1 LSVPKRDWRPILSDK
16 PAVGLPSGLGRG
28 PGGGPGHRFT
38 QEKVRPKDAQG
49 TLARL
54 ARLFRPS
61 LPSVVAVLLLGA
73 LGAVTGLAA
82 PWVVGHAIDALG
94 NPGAAALGWLLA
106 GLVLVYLVDAAGSWF
121 QGRIMSRLSQTFAR
135 DFRQSLFRALTRAP
149 LAVFDTRSHGDLMS
163 RMSNDTDAVSQALA
177 QSGAQI
183 LGSVLAV
190 GGALGC
196 MLWLS
201 PILTVA
207 ALVTVP
213 LVFALSQVVS
223 RRTRRYFKEQQASL
237 GALNSHMEECVN
249 GFLEVKAFERE
260 SAALA
265 EFSAL
270 NLRLT
275 RVGTEAQIWAGLMM
289 PLMNVINNV
298 GLATL
303 TGVGAWLVLGH
314 SLTVGLIATFVGYSR
329 QFGRPLNDIAN
340 TWNALQAAIA
350 GAERVF
356 EILDEPP
363 EPADPPGAVV
373 LDRPEGRVSFESI
386 QFGYREGRPVLREF
400 DLAVEPGQTIALV
413 GPTGSGKTTVVNL
426 LLRFYDPWSGRVL
439 LDGTDL
445 RQIRRSD
452 VHRAFGV
459 VLQDTWLLEGTI
471 ADNIRY
477 GAPTASDAEVERAAR
492 TANAHLFIGRLPQG
506 YQTPIRGNGSTLS
519 QGQRQLLAIARAVL
533 ADAPCLVLDEATSNI
548 DTLTELHVQ
557 EAMLRLMAGRTCFI
571 IAHRL
576 STIREA
582 DRIVLI
588 HEGRIVESGTHDQ
601 LLAAGGTYAR
611 MYQGSPP
618 ARSSP

>member
-1 LSVPKRDWRPILSDK
+1 
-16 PAVGLPSGLGRG
+16 
-28 PGGGPGHRFT
+28 
-38 QEKVRPKDAQG
+38 
-49 TLARL
+49 L

-61 LPSVVAVLLLGA
+61 LPSVAAVLLLGA
-73 LGAVTGLAA
+73 VGAFTGLAA
-82 PWVVGHAIDALG
+82 PWIVGHAIDALA
-94 NPGAAALGWLLA
+94 NPGASLAWLLA
-106 GLVLVYLVDAAGSWF
+106 GMVLVYAVDAAGAWF

-135 DFRQSLFRALTRAP
+135 DFRVSLFGSLTRLP

-163 RMSNDTDAVSQALA
+163 RMTNDTDAVAQALA

-183 LGSVLAV
+183 LGSVLGV
-190 GGALGC
+190 GGALAC

-201 PILTVA
+201 PLLTLA
-207 ALVTVP
+207 ALVIVP

-223 RRTRRYFKEQQASL
+223 RRTRRYFKEQQAAL
-237 GALNSHMEECVN
+237 GGLNAHMEECVN
-249 GFLEVKAFERE
+249 GFLEVKAFDRE
-260 SAALA
+260 QAALA
-265 EFSAL
+265 EFTAL
-270 NLRLT
+270 NARLT
-275 RVGTEAQIWAGLMM
+275 KVGTEAQIWAGLMM
-289 PLMNVINNV
+289 PLMNVINNF

-303 TGVGAWLVLGH
+303 TGVGAWLVLNH
-314 SLTVGLIATFVGYSR
+314 ALTVGLIATFVGYSR
-329 QFGRPLNDIAN
+329 QFGRPLNEIAN
-340 TWNALQAAIA
+340 TWNGLQAAIA

-356 EILDEPP
+356 EILDEDP
-363 EPADPPGAVV
+363 EPADRPDALA
-373 LDRPEGRVSFESI
+373 LDRPQGRVVFDRI
-386 QFGYREGRPVLREF
+386 QFGYREGRPVLRDFHLEV
-400 DLAVEPGQTIALV
+400 DPGQTIALV

-426 LLRFYDPWSGRVL
+426 LLRFYDPWEGRVL

-459 VLQDTWLLEGTI
+459 VLQDTWLLDGTI

-477 GAPTASDAEVERAAR
+477 GAPGASDQEVERAAR
-492 TANAHLFIGRLPQG
+492 TANAHLFIEQLPQG

-519 QGQRQLLAIARAVL
+519 QGQRQLLAIARVVL

-557 EAMLRLMAGRTCFI
+557 EAMLRLMEGRTCFI

-588 HEGRIVESGTHDQ
+588 RDGQIQESGSHDE
-601 LLAAGGTYAR
+601 LLAAGGDYAR
-611 MYQGSPP
+611 MYHGTP
-618 ARSSP
+618 R

>member
-1 LSVPKRDWRPILSDK
+1 LI
-16 PAVGLPSGLGRG
+16 
-28 PGGGPGHRFT
+28 
-38 QEKVRPKDAQG
+38 
-49 TLARL
+49 
-54 ARLFRPS
+54 
-61 LPSVVAVLLLGA
+61 
-73 LGAVTGLAA
+73 A
-82 PWVVGHAIDALG
+82 PHV
-94 NPGAAALGWLLA
+94 
-106 GLVLVYLVDAAGSWF
+106 VYLVDAGGSWF

-135 DFRQSLFRALTRAP
+135 DFRQSLFGALSRAR
-149 LAVFDTRSHGDLMS
+149 LAVFDSRSHGDLMS
-163 RMSNDTDAVSQALA
+163 RMANDADAVSQALA

-183 LGSVLAV
+183 LGSVLSV
-190 GGALGC
+190 GGAFVC

-201 PILTVA
+201 PVLTGA

-237 GALNSHMEECVN
+237 GALNAHLEENIN

-260 SAALA
+260 PAALG
-265 EFSAL
+265 EFAVL
-270 NLRLT
+270 NSRLT

-314 SLTVGLIATFVGYSR
+314 GLTVGLIATFVGYSR

-356 EILDEPP
+356 EILDEPS

-373 LDRPEGRVSFESI
+373 LGRPRGEVRFEAVE
-386 QFGYREGRPVLREF
+386 FGYREDRPILRNFE
-400 DLAVEPGQTIALV
+400 LEVAPGQTIALV

-426 LLRFYDPWSGRVL
+426 LLRFYDPWAGRIL

-445 RQIRRSD
+445 RQIRRSE

-459 VLQDTWLLEGTI
+459 VLQDTWLLDGTI

-477 GAPTASDAEVERAAR
+477 GAPSASDAEVEKAAR
-492 TANAHLFIGRLPQG
+492 TANAHLFIERLPRG
-506 YQTPIRGNGSTLS
+506 YQTTIRGNGSTLS

-557 EAMLRLMAGRTCFI
+557 EAMLRLMTGRTCFI

-588 HEGRIVESGTHDQ
+588 RDGTIVESGTHDE
-601 LLAAGGTYAR
+601 LMASGGTYAR
-611 MYQGSPP
+611 MYQG
-618 ARSSP
+618 